1 MKKYITDYLSD
12 TIFIDGLQR
21 QVKVRK
27 QAFPELMLW
36 CDKIEVELQNEDT
49 STNESYG
56 IE

>member
-36 CDKIEVELQNEDT
+36 CDKIEFELKNEDT